1 MPAGIPVWAGASAV
15 RLVQPVSRP
24 VGGVHLSRFR
34 SRVDSNECGPHPV
47 AQDYHIVTMSLGAD
61 GGARPGEEPLP
72 VDRRVPAV
80 RFSKE
85 GQP

>member
-1 MPAGIPVWAGASAV
+1 MGGCFRSKARSAGVPAGRRCA
-15 RLVQPVSRP
+15 LVTVSQPC
-24 VGGVHLSRFR
+24 GLH
-34 SRVDSNECGPHPV
+34 ECGPHPV

-80 RFSKE
+80 RLSKE